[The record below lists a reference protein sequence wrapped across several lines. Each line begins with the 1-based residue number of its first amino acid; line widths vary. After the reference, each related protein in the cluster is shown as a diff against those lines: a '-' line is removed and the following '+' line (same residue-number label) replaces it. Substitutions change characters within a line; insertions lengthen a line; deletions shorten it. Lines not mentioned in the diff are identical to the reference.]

1 MGHSRGGD
9 VVTLTGFIGRLL
21 YGVFFVVVVPLALT
35 AWAARLAPVV
45 PLPAPHHPAGGAMVA
60 AVGLALLALGILDLI
75 RRGHGLPMN
84 AFPPRLFV
92 RAGGYRWLRNPIY
105 IGFGLIVA
113 GAALARGSAAGLW
126 VVAPVTALAMLALVW
141 GYERHDLLARFG
153 PSAMD
158 PPLLS
163 LPRPGS
169 QAPTAAERAALYVW
183 VLVPWLVAFYALQA
197 LGPAPDAFS
206 TALPFERAWPVMP
219 WTEAVYVSAYLFVPA
234 APLLARRADGL
245 RRLAV
250 SGTAATIVVT
260 LAWLVVPVVAT
271 NRPFEAESAMGR
283 LLAWEQAHSTGVAAF
298 PAFHVLWALLVA
310 ELWADNGR
318 VTGRVAWTVLGWAW
332 ALAIAVSTLTTSMHT
347 VLEVAA
353 AFALF
358 VPLRDPEATREW
370 TRRATEQLANS
381 WREWHVGR
389 VRVINYGVYA
399 AAGAGTGV
407 LLAGMASGAHP
418 EAVVWVACC
427 VLVGAGTWAQW
438 LEGSSR
444 LLRPFGWYGGVIG
457 GTIGLFSSA
466 LAGVPV
472 LPLICVRGAVHP
484 DLGTAALP
492 REWLLPRRP
501 RLSGHRHP
509 LRAPALARHEDR
521 GPRERAAASDA
532 ALLHSRQRGGG
543 ARAPPAART
552 WRRRRPRGRALPR
565 PERHRAVRRG
575 VLPRRTTDAGH
586 RRPAHLP
593 VARHRPDGRRDRDDH
608 AAVGAARRRVRGAV
622 PAARRG
628 CRRNGAGHRPGDGR
642 GLSAVQPP
650 LLAPGGGGLTR
661 AEPSTVDTSAAPPS
675 SYRAT

>member
-1 MGHSRGGD
+1 M
-9 VVTLTGFIGRLL
+9 VTLTGFIGRLL
-21 YGVFFVVVVPLALT
+21 YGVLFVVVVPVALT
-35 AWAARLAPVV
+35 AWAARLATVV
-45 PLPAPHHPAGGAMVA
+45 PLPAPHAPAAGWVVA
-60 AVGLALLALGILDLI
+60 ATGLALLALGILDLI

-92 RAGGYRWLRNPIY
+92 RAGVYRWLRNPIY
-105 IGFGLIVA
+105 IGFGLVVA
-113 GAALARGSAAGLW
+113 GAALARGSASGLW

-169 QAPTAAERAALYVW
+169 QAPTAAERAAVYVW
-183 VLVPWLVAFYALQA
+183 VLVPWLVSFYALQA

-206 TALPFERAWPVMP
+206 TALPFELAWPVVP

-234 APLLARRADGL
+234 APLLACRADGL

-271 NRPFEAESAMGR
+271 NRPFEAQSAMGR

-318 VTGRVAWTVLGWAW
+318 VTGRIAWTWLGWAW
-332 ALAIAVSTLTTSMHT
+332 ALAIAASTLTTGMHT

-353 AFALF
+353 AFVLF
-358 VPLRDPEATREW
+358 VPLRDPDATLEW

-389 VRVINYGVYA
+389 VRVINYGIYA
-399 AAGAGTGV
+399 AAGAGIGV
-407 LLAGMASGAHP
+407 LVAGVASGAHP
-418 EAVVWVACC
+418 EAVVWVGACI
-427 VLVGAGTWAQW
+427 LVGAGAWAQW

-457 GTIGLFSSA
+457 AAVGLFSSA

-472 LPLICVRGAVHP
+472 LPLMAAYACAAPFIQIFGRLRCLVNGCCHGGPASTTIGIRYVHRRSRV
-484 DLGTAALP
+484 TKIAALTNVP
-492 REWLLPRRP
+492 LHPTPLYSILGNVVVGLVLLRLRALGAADVLVVGLYLV
-501 RLSGHRHP
+501 LSGI
-509 LRAPALARHEDR
+509 ARFVE
-521 GPRERAAASDA
+521 ESY
-532 ALLHSRQRGGG
+532 
-543 ARAPPAART
+543 
-552 WRRRRPRGRALPR
+552 
-565 PERHRAVRRG
+565 
-575 VLPRRTTDAGH
+575 
-586 RRPAHLP
+586 
-593 VARHRPDGRRDRDDH
+593 
-608 AAVGAARRRVRGAV
+608 
-622 PAARRG
+622 
-628 CRRNGAGHRPGDGR
+628 
-642 GLSAVQPP
+642 
-650 LLAPGGGGLTR
+650 R
-661 AEPSTVDTSAAPPS
+661 AEPQTRVIAGLHIYQWLAIGQTIAGIVATTLPSVPRAGGFVAPSVPLVAAAAVMALVTGLAMGVDFPRSNRRFSRLAEAD
-675 SYRAT
+675 